1 MTEDRSTPTGPTGPA
16 PEPPVTSS
24 PTATATAPPPPAPPP
39 APPGTGETPEPPPE
53 GVDPRS
59 AMTPGIILIMIG
71 VALLAA
77 QSIPGL
83 SLWSMWPLFI
93 IVPGLAQ
100 MFLPGK
106 HGWNIQHFFDGMVT
120 VAVGL
125 ILLGN
130 STGYLSWSVW
140 WEILRLWPVLLISA
154 GLGILGRATHQS
166 WVRALGTVVVLL
178 AFAYAVAVS
187 YSGTTVRFMG
197 SPSGQ
202 PFSFTK
208 PLGSSDEAS
217 LTLKSGVGEITVDG
231 TVARKVAVEG
241 VTPFGPPSFST
252 ESVGNTTDVVF
263 ELTKQDSFT
272 MYPGAPSARV
282 EALLS
287 DTATWDVVL
296 DTGVSSLDADLSDVA
311 VDRLEL
317 TTGVSSNVIRLGVPP
332 VGTTEGRVMV
342 KAGVA
347 SVKILVPSGAEVR
360 VESDSGLIGH
370 DIDES
375 FTSLGG
381 GRWETPGFSAA
392 QQSGEPVWIISAN
405 SGVGSFA
412 VATY

>member
-1 MTEDRSTPTGPTGPA
+1 MTEDRNTPTGPTGPA

-24 PTATATAPPPPAPPP
+24 PTATAPPPAAPPPSPP
-39 APPGTGETPEPPPE
+39 APGGAPEPPE

-83 SLWSMWPLFI
+83 SLWAMWPLFI

-106 HGWNIQHFFDGMVT
+106 RGWSIQQFFDGLVT
-120 VAVGL
+120 VAIGV

-154 GLGILGRATHQS
+154 GLGILGRATHQG

-187 YSGTTVRFMG
+187 LSGTNVRFMG
-197 SPSGQ
+197 SPSGA
-202 PFSFTK
+202 PFSFTR
-208 PLGSSDEAS
+208 PMGTSENAS
-217 LTLKSGVGEITVDG
+217 LTLKSGVGEIFVDG
-231 TVARKVAVEG
+231 TVARRVAVEG
-241 VTPFGPPSFST
+241 VTPFGPPSFTT
-252 ESVGNTTDVVF
+252 ESAGGSTDVVF

-287 DTATWDVVL
+287 ESATWDVVL
-296 DTGVSSLDADLSDVA
+296 ETGVASLDADLSDVP
-311 VDRLEL
+311 VDTLEL
-317 TTGVSSNVIRLGVPP
+317 STGVSSNLVRLGDPP
-332 VGTTEGRVMV
+332 DGTSEGRVTV

-347 SVKILVPSGAEVR
+347 SVRILVPSDAEVR

-370 DIDES
+370 DIDDS

-392 QQSGEPVWIISAN
+392 QQSGQPVWIISAN